1 MSYQDECVA
10 SIRESVKSVCR
21 EAHCEG
27 LAEGYMVAER
37 IMVTVLHWMK
47 SNDQRPPLADIET
60 RVRAELASLKS
71 KL

>member
-1 MSYQDECVA
+1 
-10 SIRESVKSVCR
+10 
-21 EAHCEG
+21 
-27 LAEGYMVAER
+27 MVAER
-37 IMVTVLHWMK
+37 IMVTLLHWMK